1 MQLNFDLQEKDDTP
15 EILLNTEKEPSL
27 LQNLPDDCVIVDI
40 ETTGL
45 SPVNDSI
52 IEISALKIKNGKV
65 EEEFSSLINPKRL
78 IPPFITKLTG
88 ISTEMVKNAEETRTV
103 LKKFC
108 NFIQTNPI
116 VGHNIKF
123 DLRFINKN
131 LDKYFNKTL
140 PNDYTD
146 TLIFSRKIYTNLS
159 SHKLTKIAEH
169 LKISTDNAHR
179 ALNDC
184 YMTYRIIK
192 DMKERSSQ

>member
-15 EILLNTEKEPSL
+15 EILLNAEKEPSL

-88 ISTEMVKNAEETRTV
+88 ISTEMVKDAEETRTV